1 MLSKVN
7 HLITVRLEGQELKDY
22 LFDLIQGHC
31 LKKNEERWKFV
42 YKKSIKWLKHLFFL
56 KMKNTK
62 KRLTETDF
70 LKFYFEDLS
79 KKKKIPLNYYQ
90 DPLVQK
96 YRKRKSRVKDE
107 KRPKSI
113 NIYYLTLVFECED
126 FVNDFF
132 DYIDGQLMEHCM
144 LEIPDKFQLIFRN
157 YMKKSQD
164 SGKVREYFESNKR
177 CKLPWSFYDV
187 KIAIKAMK
195 FVWADIKKGIFS
207 GK

>member
-1 MLSKVN
+1 
-7 HLITVRLEGQELKDY
+7 
-22 LFDLIQGHC
+22 

-70 LKFYFEDLS
+70 LKFYFDDLS
-79 KKKKIPLNYYQ
+79 KSKKIPLNYYQ

-113 NIYYLTLVFECED
+113 NICYLTLVFECED
-126 FVNDFF
+126 FVTDFF

-157 YMKKSQD
+157 YLRKNGD
-164 SGKVREYFESNKR
+164 SGKVKEYFESNKR

-195 FVWADIKKGIFS
+195 FVWTDIKKGIFS
-207 GK
+207 NK

>member
-1 MLSKVN
+1 
-7 HLITVRLEGQELKDY
+7 
-22 LFDLIQGHC
+22 
-31 LKKNEERWKFV
+31 
-42 YKKSIKWLKHLFFL
+42 
-56 KMKNTK
+56 MKNTK

-70 LKFYFEDLS
+70 LKFYFDELS
-79 KKKKIPLNYYQ
+79 QKKKIPLNYYQ

-126 FVNDFF
+126 FVKDFF